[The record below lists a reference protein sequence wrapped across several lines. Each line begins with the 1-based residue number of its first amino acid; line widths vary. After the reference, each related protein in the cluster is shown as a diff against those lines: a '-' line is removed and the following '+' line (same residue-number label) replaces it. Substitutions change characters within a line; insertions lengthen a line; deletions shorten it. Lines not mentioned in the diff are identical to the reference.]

1 MNRVSAEGRTAGHFG
16 NGFFFKR
23 CGKRTGIQ
31 NGCQRVGVFFRE
43 AAGNLT
49 AIGDFG
55 VDSRGGIHFAVEND
69 AQVTIAVLLN
79 VRHVLF
85 GELAETVSA
94 VSVKAE
100 VDAVSAVL
108 VDSRR
113 GVGKVVAGYVVN
125 VFDAQD
131 FSNFFIANSASSCY
145 VVFKIEIAFLTRGN
159 WNPHANFV
167 ERIFSFSVNAGFDS
181 D

>member
-16 NGFFFKR
+16 NGFFFER

-31 NGCQRVGVFFRE
+31 NGRQRVGVFFRK

-49 AIGDFG
+49 ATADFG
-55 VDSRGGIHFAVEND
+55 VDSRRGIHFAVEND
-69 AQVTIAVLLN
+69 AQVSITVLLN
-79 VRHVLF
+79 VGRVLF
-85 GELAETVSA
+85 GKLAESVCA
-94 VSVKAE
+94 VCVKAE

-113 GVGKVVAGYVVN
+113 GVGKEVAGNVVN
-125 VFDAQD
+125 IFDAQD
-131 FSNFFIANSASSCY
+131 FSDFFIANSASSCY
-145 VVFKIEIAFLTRGN
+145 IIFVIEVVFLTRGD

-167 ERIFSFSVNAGFDS
+167 ERVFIFSVNAGFNS